1 MITWLS
7 RMIVPLMVFWMV
19 GMGVLAR
26 RPVFED
32 FLAGA
37 RQGMGT
43 VWKVFPTLV
52 GLMTAVGVLRASGFL
67 DAVGGLLQV
76 PAGWL
81 HFPKELVPIT
91 LVRLVSNSAAM
102 GLLMDL
108 FQSYGPDS
116 FLGMAASIMMSCT
129 ETVFY
134 CISIYFGSV
143 RVKRTRYVVPG
154 ALLATAAGVAAS
166 IWLAKHNIFTAL

>member
-1 MITWLS
+1 MIVWFS
-7 RMIVPLMVFWMV
+7 QMIVPLMIFGMV
-19 GMGVLAR
+19 GMGILAK
-26 RPVFED
+26 RPVFDD

-37 RQGMGT
+37 RQGMRT
-43 VWKVFPTLV
+43 VGEVLPTLV
-52 GLMTAVGVLRASGFL
+52 GLMTAVGVLRASGLL
-67 DAVGGLLQV
+67 DVLGELLRI

-81 HFPKELVPIT
+81 RFPQELVPIT

-102 GLLMDL
+102 GLLLDL
-108 FQSYGPDS
+108 FKNYGPDS

-134 CISIYFGSV
+134 CISIYFGAV
-143 RVKRTRYVVPG
+143 RVNRSRYVIPG

-166 IWLAKHNIFTAL
+166 IWLAEHNIFTAL

>member
-1 MITWLS
+1 MIIWLS
-7 RMIVPLMVFWMV
+7 QMIVPLMIFWMV
-19 GMGVLAR
+19 GMGVLAK
-26 RPVFED
+26 RPVFDD

-37 RQGMGT
+37 RQGMRT
-43 VWKVFPTLV
+43 VGEVLPTLV
-52 GLMTAVGVLRASGFL
+52 GLMTAVGVLRASGLL
-67 DAVGGLLQV
+67 DVLGGLLQI

-81 HFPKELVPIT
+81 HFPRELVPIT

-102 GLLMDL
+102 GLLLDL
-108 FQSYGPDS
+108 FKSYGPDS

-134 CISIYFGSV
+134 CISIYFGAV
-143 RVKRTRYVVPG
+143 RVNRTRYVIPG

-166 IWLAKHNIFTAL
+166 IWLAEHNIFTAL